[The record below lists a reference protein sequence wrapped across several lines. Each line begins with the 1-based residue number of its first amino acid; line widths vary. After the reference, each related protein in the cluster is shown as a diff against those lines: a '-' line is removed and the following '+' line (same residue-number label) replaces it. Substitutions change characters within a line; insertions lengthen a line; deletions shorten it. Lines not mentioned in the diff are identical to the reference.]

1 MLSVFLPLVRFM
13 KLLRYFEV
21 FRLLMVAFQNS
32 VPALPVLSYFMA
44 VLVLFSAT
52 GLYLAEERSN
62 IPSMSQS
69 IWLAVVTMTTVG
81 YGDFVPK
88 TLGGY
93 VVVFA
98 LTLLSVWFLALPVG
112 IIGYEFTA
120 SWKRR
125 GEVLVM
131 TRTRKCLEKW
141 GYTSAGLSLLF
152 SYVDVDSDGTLS
164 ISEFLELMRQLRI
177 GIDKDTAISVFQL
190 FDDDHS
196 GSIAYNEFLRHIFP
210 EEYVQQHSAASI
222 RKSCAIVGQAMKN
235 FRSSSPAHQSDAS

>member
-1 MLSVFLPLVRFM
+1 
-13 KLLRYFEV
+13 
-21 FRLLMVAFQNS
+21 
-32 VPALPVLSYFMA
+32 
-44 VLVLFSAT
+44 
-52 GLYLAEERSN
+52 
-62 IPSMSQS
+62 MSQS

-112 IIGYEFTA
+112 IIGALHFD
-120 SWKRR
+120 WGWLR
-125 GEVLVM
+125 GSFVVLVM

-152 SYVDVDSDGTLS
+152 SYVD
-164 ISEFLELMRQLRI
+164 EFLELMRQLRI

-222 RKSCAIVGQAMKN
+222 RTGCAIVGQAMKN

>member
-164 ISEFLELMRQLRI
+164 ISERSPSDLLSRTYTRLFLALQKCLTI
-177 GIDKDTAISVFQL
+177 QI
-190 FDDDHS
+190 H
-196 GSIAYNEFLRHIFP
+196 
-210 EEYVQQHSAASI
+210 YVGRGARMGLVTTDWRAQDW
-222 RKSCAIVGQAMKN
+222 C
-235 FRSSSPAHQSDAS
+235 